1 MASKATNP
9 KGMESVKKLDNDSRA
24 SHTNASFQ
32 GVPNDQGC
40 ASCVPLPAER
50 RPWQFLAIRES
61 AIELRAGFRD

>member
-9 KGMESVKKLDNDSRA
+9 KGMESVKKLDTDPRDPR
-24 SHTNASFQ
+24 TNASFQ
-32 GVPNDQGC
+32 GVPNNQGC

-61 AIELRAGFRD
+61 AIELCAGFRD